1 MHNKFKIMKIL
12 VCISIVPDTTSKITK
27 EESDNFLKKS
37 DLTFI
42 VGPYDDYA
50 LSRAIEIKESIENV
64 EVAVLHVGLEASEPL
79 IRKCLALGADYAIR
93 INGDPQSSIQIA
105 NEICNYVKENNFDLI
120 LMGKEAIDY
129 NSGMIH
135 GLVAS
140 GLNFNHFSPVMKLE
154 VKDQGIE
161 VQIETDFGKSTIQC
175 NLPAVLGCQEP
186 IAEWK
191 IPSMRGI
198 MTART
203 KELKVYEM
211 KNNESNFEI
220 TNESVNET
228 NRKQILIP
236 KENLDLLIQALKKDI
251 QFN

>member
-1 MHNKFKIMKIL
+1 MKIL

-27 EESDNFLKKS
+27 EASENFLNKN
-37 DLTFI
+37 DLTYI
-42 VGPYDDYA
+42 LGPYDDYA
-50 LSRAIEIKESIENV
+50 LSRAIEIKESLTNV
-64 EVAVLHVGLEASEPL
+64 EVAVFHVGLEASEPL

-93 INGDPQSSIQIA
+93 INGNPKSSIQIA
-105 NEICNYVKENNFDLI
+105 KEIVDYVKDNNFDLV

-140 GLNFNHFSPVMKLE
+140 GLNYNHFSPVMKLDIINE
-154 VKDQGIE
+154 GIE
-161 VQIETDFGKSTIQC
+161 LQIETDSGKSTIKCQF
-175 NLPAVLGCQEP
+175 PAVLGCQEP

-203 KELKVYEM
+203 KELKVFEM
-211 KNNESNFEI
+211 KYIEPNFTINQEI
-220 TNESVNET
+220 VNET
-228 NRKQILIP
+228 NRKQIIIP
-236 KENLDLLIQALKKDI
+236 KENLNLLIQALKKDI
-251 QFN
+251 QLN

>member
-1 MHNKFKIMKIL
+1 MKIL

-27 EESDNFLKKS
+27 EDSNNFLNKN
-37 DLTFI
+37 DLTYI

-50 LSRAIEIKESIENV
+50 LSRAIEIKESNANV
-64 EVAVLHVGLEASEPL
+64 ELAVFHVGLESSEPL
-79 IRKCLALGADYAIR
+79 IRKCLALGADYAFR
-93 INGDPQSSIQIA
+93 INGDPKSSIQIA
-105 NEICNYVKENNFDLI
+105 NEICQYSKENNFDLI

-135 GLVAS
+135 GLVAA
-140 GLNFNHFSPVMKLE
+140 GLNYNHFSPVMKLE
-154 VKDQGIE
+154 VINEGLE
-161 VQIETDFGKSTIQC
+161 LQIETDLGKSTVQC
-175 NLPAVLGCQEP
+175 KLPAVLGCQEP

-203 KELKVYEM
+203 KEIKVFEM
-211 KNNESNFEI
+211 KSKESNFEI
-220 TNESVNET
+220 NYESVTET
-228 NRKQILIP
+228 NRKQIQIP
-236 KENLDLLIQALKKDI
+236 KDNLDLLIQALKKDI